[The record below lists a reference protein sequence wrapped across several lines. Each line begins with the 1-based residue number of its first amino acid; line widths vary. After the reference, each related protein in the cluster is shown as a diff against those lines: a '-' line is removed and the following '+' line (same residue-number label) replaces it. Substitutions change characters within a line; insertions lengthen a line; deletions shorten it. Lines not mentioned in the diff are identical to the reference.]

1 MIRYVVVWLTLALMS
16 TSSFSQSRYPSR
28 VLIQG
33 DTVVCITIPQ
43 LHKANGLF
51 VDRMEYK
58 QIKDTL
64 LSEVSIY
71 KGMVSNYDLQIQVKD
86 EIIGKMQQQI
96 AYKDSS
102 LTIAGDEIWRLQ
114 NKVDRQKKLIKLGGV
129 GASLLIVLAAIF

>member
-1 MIRYVVVWLTLALMS
+1 MS
-16 TSSFSQSRYPSR
+16 TSSFSQSRYPSK

-43 LHKANGLF
+43 LYKANELF

-71 KGMVSNYDLQIQVKD
+71 KGMVVNYDLQIHVKD
-86 EIIGKMQQQI
+86 EIIDNMQQQI
-96 AYKDSS
+96 TYKDSS

>member
-1 MIRYVVVWLTLALMS
+1 MS
-16 TSSFSQSRYPSR
+16 TSSFSQSRYPSK
-28 VLIQG
+28 VLIQE
-33 DTVVCITIPQ
+33 DTVVCITVDQ
-43 LHKANGLF
+43 LHRANELF

-71 KGMVSNYDLQIQVKD
+71 KGMVVNYDLQIQVKD

-102 LTIAGDEIWRLQ
+102 LIIAGDEIWRLQ
-114 NKVDRQKKLIKLGGV
+114 EKVQKQKRWLKVGGV
-129 GASLLIVLAAIF
+129 GAGALLILSIIF